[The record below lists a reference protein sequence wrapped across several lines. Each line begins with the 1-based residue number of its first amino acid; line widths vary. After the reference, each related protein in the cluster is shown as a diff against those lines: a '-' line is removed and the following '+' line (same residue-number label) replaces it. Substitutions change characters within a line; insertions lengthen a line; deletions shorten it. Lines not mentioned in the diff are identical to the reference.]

1 MTGYFYMVLH
11 ADESAELL
19 ANLDAKTDE
28 FPSQEDLSGAAM
40 ALLRLQDTYALSTD
54 HLAAGNVQGI
64 SDSMS
69 MSGTTCNIQLLLA
82 RVGMI
87 DTCSRWVQ
95 LFNGLF

>member
-1 MTGYFYMVLH
+1 MIDLSVELCVLGH

-40 ALLRLQDTYALSTD
+40 ALLRLQDTYALTTD

-64 SDSMS
+64 SNSVA
-69 MSGTTCNIQLLLA
+69 MSGMVSGI
-82 RVGMI
+82 
-87 DTCSRWVQ
+87 
-95 LFNGLF
+95 